1 MKKLFISI
9 IFLVCIGVI
18 SVGVYL
24 FKVKQHGEIFT
35 PLDTAQVQLIQATSS
50 AITSAGTVPYPVA
63 TSTLPDGWRSYSSD
77 TLGFDVA
84 IPSTLVQNGHE
95 SNVWFAFPKDTYFH
109 WPLQDD
115 AKITVSASS
124 TCASSTIPDMTV
136 AVQGFL
142 LNGYVFTRYE
152 GNDAAA
158 GNRYMEVMYTTIVND
173 ICYSIDF
180 FDHGTNGAG
189 FYVNDQALIT
199 QYDTQHSQDISQ
211 VVDIFNRM
219 VSSFRVHK

>member
-1 MKKLFISI
+1 MKKLFIGVF
-9 IFLVCIGVI
+9 FLACIGVI
-18 SVGVYL
+18 IVGIYL
-24 FKVKQHGEIFT
+24 FNAKQHGQVFT

-50 AITSAGTVPYPVA
+50 LIINAGSIPYPVA
-63 TSTLPDGWRSYSSD
+63 TSTIPDGWRPYSNN
-77 TLGFDVA
+77 TLGFDIAV
-84 IPSTLVQNGHE
+84 PPTLVQNGHE
-95 SNVWFAFPKDTYFH
+95 SSVWFAFPKDTYFH

-124 TCASSTIPDMTV
+124 TCASSTIPDMNV
-136 AVQGFL
+136 ATQGLL

-152 GNDAAA
+152 GDDAAA

-173 ICYSIDF
+173 VCYSIDF

-199 QYDTQHSQDISQ
+199 QYDTQHSQDLSQ
-211 VVDIFNRM
+211 VVNIFNSM
-219 VSSFRVHK
+219 VSSFQVHK